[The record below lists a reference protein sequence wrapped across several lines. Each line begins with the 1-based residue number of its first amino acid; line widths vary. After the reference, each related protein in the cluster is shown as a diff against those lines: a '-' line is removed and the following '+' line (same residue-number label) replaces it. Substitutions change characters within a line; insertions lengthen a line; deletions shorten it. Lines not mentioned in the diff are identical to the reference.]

1 MGIEEMLEIEQQ
13 ADAFMLKPPEQ
24 REKLLYIAVLRSDRR
39 VSNIEANG
47 CAHQCNTGMMAIVD
61 RWTPAAIGTAI
72 MTVVVGLLEYL
83 RGK

>member
-1 MGIEEMLEIEQQ
+1 MGIEEMVEIEQQ

-39 VSNIEANG
+39 VSKLEIEG
-47 CAHQCNTGMMAIVD
+47 CARQCNTGLMAIVD

-72 MTVVVGLLEYL
+72 MTVVVGVMEYL